1 MPDEAPSAPWGAI
14 VIGVLAL
21 FGVIYLIKV
30 LSGFFAFLLSI
41 VVLVVI
47 VLVVRALFMGPRT

>member
-1 MPDEAPSAPWGAI
+1 MAAEAPSTPWGAI
-14 VIGVLAL
+14 VLGVLAL

-30 LSGFFAFLLSI
+30 VSGIFAFLLSV

-47 VLVVRALFMGPRT
+47 VLVVRALFMGPKT

>member
-1 MPDEAPSAPWGAI
+1 VAEDAPSAPWGAI
-14 VIGVLAL
+14 AIGVLAL

-30 LSGFFAFLLSI
+30 LSGVFAFLLSVVVI
-41 VVLVVI
+41 VVV

>member
-1 MPDEAPSAPWGAI
+1 MAEDAPSTPWGAI
-14 VIGVLAL
+14 VVGVLAL

-30 LSGFFAFLLSI
+30 LTGVFAFLLSV

>member
-1 MPDEAPSAPWGAI
+1 VADDAPSTPWGAI

-30 LSGFFAFLLSI
+30 LSGVFAFLLSL
-41 VVLVVI
+41 VVLIVI
-47 VLVVRALFMGPRT
+47 VLVVRALFTGPKT